1 MNIHVDRAR
10 MLMTQSK
17 FDLAEQE
24 LRQALSQDSGDSEAH
39 ALLAFCLV
47 ERKDFDGAQF
57 EAEQAVVEQPDE
69 GLGFRALAHVMY
81 RRNRLKESLEAIEQ
95 AIRLEPWHPSNFGQ
109 LSAIAFQQSRW
120 QDALNAAEQGLQ
132 CDPEDVECTN
142 LRAMALVKLGRREEA
157 GATIAAALAN
167 EPDNAVTHANQGW
180 TLLHGRQPK
189 QAAEHFR
196 EALRLDPNLE
206 WARVGIIEAMKAR
219 HFIYRWMLAF
229 FLWMNR
235 LPPRFQVA
243 LIVGILVGNTILNSI
258 CNAVPA
264 LEPVRLPLALA
275 YILFVWMSWCASTL
289 FNLVLCCSRFG
300 RLVLNPRE
308 KAAAAIAAV
317 CIVAGIGIGLSSYL
331 GELYFPALHWM
342 SGMLTLGLVIPISHT
357 FAADES
363 RRKLFLTYTVGL
375 SVVVCWTTFK
385 LYQIPGALELV
396 ARQFPDP
403 IPDEQAEALQNAI
416 AFAVSDYMQWSDY
429 SIWGLVLF
437 TWLGLGSGL
446 VERRR

>member
-17 FDLAEQE
+17 FELAERE
-24 LRQALSQDSGDSEAH
+24 LRQALSQDSGNSEAH

-47 ERKDFDGAQF
+47 ERDAYDDATF
-57 EAEQAVVEQPDE
+57 EAQQAVVEQPNE
-69 GLGFRALAHVMY
+69 ALGFRALAHVMF
-81 RRNRLKESLEAIEQ
+81 RRNRLKEAQEAIEQ

-120 QDALNAAEQGLQ
+120 REALDAAEQGLQ

-142 LRAMALVKLGRREEA
+142 LRAMALVKLGRRDEA
-157 GATIAAALAN
+157 GATIDAALAK

-180 TLLHGRQPK
+180 TLLHGREPAK
-189 QAAEHFR
+189 AAEHFR

-206 WARVGIIEAMKAR
+206 WARIGIIEAMKAR

-235 LPPRFQVA
+235 LPPRFQLA
-243 LIVGILVGNTILNSI
+243 LIVGILLGNTILNSI
-258 CNAVPA
+258 CSAVPA
-264 LEPVRLPLALA
+264 LEPIRLPLALA

-300 RLVLNPRE
+300 RLVLNRRE
-308 KAAAAIAAV
+308 KAAAGCAAL
-317 CIVAGIGIGLSSYL
+317 CIVAGISIGLSSYL
-331 GELYFPALHWM
+331 DEFYFAELHWM

-363 RRKLFLTYTVGL
+363 RRKLFLAYTIGL
-375 SVVVCWTTFK
+375 SIIVCITTFK
-385 LYQIPGALELV
+385 LYQIP
-396 ARQFPDP
+396 
-403 IPDEQAEALQNAI
+403 IPDAQAEVVQEAVG
-416 AFAVSDYMQWSDY
+416 FAVSDYLQWSQY

-446 VERRR
+446 VQRRQ